1 MTIYD
6 YYLNRYGLKIK
17 FEKQPLF
24 LVLEKKLKK
33 YLYFIPELCV
43 ITGTPSEINELQR
56 KELIAATLQT
66 PEEMFTILTSF
77 INRLVNPGQTKDSD
91 LSTTHIAE

>member
-43 ITGTPSEINELQR
+43 ITGTPSEINEL
-56 KELIAATLQT
+56 
-66 PEEMFTILTSF
+66 
-77 INRLVNPGQTKDSD
+77 
-91 LSTTHIAE
+91 